1 MRAALWR
8 VGAARL
14 LNQHERC
21 ATAKRASSIPHAAQ
35 PHCAC
40 EDLAHRVVSSIHYL
54 LVVLTCGIYGRQ
66 ADGTYFGAKAYT
78 ELRDAG
84 PESDHM
90 YSA

>member
-1 MRAALWR
+1 M
-8 VGAARL
+8 

-35 PHCAC
+35 PH
-40 EDLAHRVVSSIHYL
+40 VSSIHYL

-84 PESDHM
+84 PEPDHM

>member
-1 MRAALWR
+1 MGLTEIRAR
-8 VGAARL
+8 TIDSRRSSSRL
-14 LNQHERC
+14 QRC
-21 ATAKRASSIPHAAQ
+21 LHTFQTLHFWEVIANLVRTH
-35 PHCAC
+35 
-40 EDLAHRVVSSIHYL
+40 L

-84 PESDHM
+84 PEPDHM

>member
-1 MRAALWR
+1 M
-8 VGAARL
+8 V
-14 LNQHERC
+14 
-21 ATAKRASSIPHAAQ
+21 
-35 PHCAC
+35 
-40 EDLAHRVVSSIHYL
+40 LAWVVSSIHYL

-84 PESDHM
+84 PEPDHM

>member
-1 MRAALWR
+1 MGLTEIRAR
-8 VGAARL
+8 TIDSRRSSSRL
-14 LNQHERC
+14 QRC
-21 ATAKRASSIPHAAQ
+21 LHTFQTLHFWEVIANFAW
-35 PHCAC
+35 
-40 EDLAHRVVSSIHYL
+40 VVSSIHYL

>member
-40 EDLAHRVVSSIHYL
+40 EDLAHRVSSIHYL

-84 PESDHM
+84 PEPDHM